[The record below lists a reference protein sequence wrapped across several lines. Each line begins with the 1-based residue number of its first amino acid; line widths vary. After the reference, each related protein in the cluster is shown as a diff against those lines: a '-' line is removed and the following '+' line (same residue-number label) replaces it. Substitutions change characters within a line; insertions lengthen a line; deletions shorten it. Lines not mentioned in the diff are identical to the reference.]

1 VSTTAVGIL
10 SSPLDRSIIASGII
24 GRVAAKVGSKVASK
38 AASKGTRKVAKE
50 VHNQNNNNNNN
61 NNRKHRRD
69 ILEGSDYEYQFER
82 EFDDLDV
89 RGFLDDLD

>member
-1 VSTTAVGIL
+1 MSTTAVGIL
-10 SSPLDRSIIASGII
+10 SSPLDRNIIFSGII

-38 AASKGTRKVAKE
+38 GARKVANE
-50 VHNQNNNNNNN
+50 AHHQNNNNNN

-69 ILEGSDYEYQFER
+69 IGGSDYEYQFER